1 MVRATERKTSKEEAM
16 FRKIAVALAGA
27 ALMAACTSSSPK
39 AGSSPT
45 QPAVPAS
52 SPSVSPTPSGS
63 GSAID
68 AANFASVIDNP
79 YYPLTPGTTLVYE
92 GVRDG
97 KSQRD
102 EVAVTHRTKV
112 ILGVSCV
119 VVEDTATHNG
129 SLIEKTED
137 WFAQDKD
144 GNVWYFGEDTAEY
157 ENGKVVSREG
167 SWEGGVD
174 GALPG
179 IIMQADPQ
187 VPVAYRQEYL
197 KGHAEDMAWV
207 VSLGESVKVPAGS
220 FNNVMLTIEW
230 TPLEPKVIDK
240 KLYAAGIGIV
250 QELSVSGANET
261 AELVS
266 VTTGQ

>member
-1 MVRATERKTSKEEAM
+1 M
-16 FRKIAVALAGA
+16 FRKMIVALCGA
-27 ALMAACTSSSPK
+27 ALMAGCTSSSGST
-39 AGSSPT
+39 ASSSPPPSNIPSPAAT
-45 QPAVPAS
+45 Q
-52 SPSVSPTPSGS
+52 TPSPAPSGA

-68 AANFASVIDNP
+68 PANFVSVIDNP

-97 KSQRD
+97 KPQRD
-102 EVAVTHRTKV
+102 EVQVTHETKV
-112 ILGVSCV
+112 ILGVTCV
-119 VVEDTATHNG
+119 VVLDTATHNG
-129 SLIEKTED
+129 NLIEKTLD

-174 GALPG
+174 GAVPG
-179 IIMQADPQ
+179 IIMQANPQ

-207 VSLGESVKVPAGS
+207 VSLGETVKVPAGTYHD
-220 FNNVMLTIEW
+220 VMLTIEW
-230 TPLEPKVIDK
+230 TPLEPKVLDK
-240 KLYAAGIGIV
+240 KLYAPGIGIV
-250 QELSVSGANET
+250 QELSQSGPNET
-261 AELVS
+261 AELIS